1 MFTFIAPN
9 DHRGSSAGKAH
20 QQLLVNSRIS
30 FPPGNCSQKDRNNK
44 KNVTMKENRF
54 VKKRS
59 CTISGNEIE
68 LAKLDP
74 IFFLVH
80 YLANISNR
88 YSQCIFQ
95 IFQIQ
100 KLWIG
105 EK

>member
-54 VKKRS
+54 VKK
-59 CTISGNEIE
+59 EVAQFQE
-68 LAKLDP
+68 MK
-74 IFFLVH
+74 
-80 YLANISNR
+80 SNW
-88 YSQCIFQ
+88 QN
-95 IFQIQ
+95 
-100 KLWIG
+100 
-105 EK
+105 